1 MFADAKNSN
10 LLPPGLQSVRS
21 AARAE
26 WERAC
31 EELLDRYFD
40 NGSYQ
45 QSLIRRLR
53 VLYPNNADEMIKNR
67 LSLNVLRHIVDTRAR
82 LYRKPPLRRLVGE
95 SEPSEAALFASIYR
109 KSRADVR
116 MKWLNRF
123 YELLNCAVLWGQ
135 IGPDGYPHLS
145 ILPAH
150 HLMLRQ
156 SRTDPLSLEACDE
169 IYVSLSC
176 APSSIE
182 AQQVAWLRYDRDAE
196 GRVRVM
202 TVDHAFRPHDLQP
215 EGLEAY
221 SRLTRFPFVLARKD
235 QPLDAELFPDA
246 SHSLINAARWI
257 DHELTRGAL
266 NSRHADFPAY
276 TFNGTQEEL
285 GTVNPATGAG
295 AIICLGSDDKSLE
308 AISSQPRERERN
320 DNLLF
325 FLKMLAQTCDISPSA
340 FTYAPEL
347 LSGVAKFHD
356 KQPEI
361 EYREEQVP
369 EWKALEELELWPML
383 KELSIAGGVENAERL
398 ADREM
403 TVEYPQQMI
412 ALSRKEE
419 LDNLAAEI
427 TLGLRSPV
435 DEIMRSGGVER
446 DEAQAIYQNNI
457 SDRESH
463 SANESDDGT
472 D

>member
-1 MFADAKNSN
+1 MSAYARNSN
-10 LLPPGLQSVRS
+10 LLPPGLQHARTT
-21 AARAE
+21 ARAE

-40 NGSYQ
+40 NGAYQ
-45 QSLIRRLR
+45 QSLISRLR
-53 VLYPNNADEMIKNR
+53 LLYPNNADEMIKNR
-67 LSLNVLRHIVDTRAR
+67 LSLNVLRRIVDTRAR
-82 LYRKPPLRRLVGE
+82 LYRKPPQRRLIGE
-95 SEPSEAALFASIYR
+95 SDPADAALFAAIYR
-109 KSRADVR
+109 RSRADVR

-145 ILPAH
+145 VLPAH

-156 SRTDPLSLEACDE
+156 SQSDPLSIEACEE
-169 IYVSLSC
+169 IYVPLSC

-182 AQQVAWLRYDRDAE
+182 ARQSSWLRYDRDAE
-196 GRVRVM
+196 GRVRVV
-202 TVDHAFRPHDLQP
+202 TVDYALRPHEVQP

-221 SRLTRFPFVLARKD
+221 SSLTRFPFVLARKG
-235 QPLDAELFPDA
+235 QPLDSEIFPDA

-295 AIICLGSDDKSLE
+295 AVICLGSDDKTLE
-308 AISSQPRERERN
+308 AVSAEPRERERN
-320 DNLLF
+320 ENLLF

-361 EYREEQVP
+361 EYREEQVS

-383 KELSIAGGVENAERL
+383 LELSLAGGVKGAEKL
-398 ADREM
+398 SGREAA
-403 TVEYPQQMI
+403 VDFPQQMI

-419 LDNLAAEI
+419 LENLSAEI
-427 TLGLRSPV
+427 ALGLRSPV
-435 DEIMRSGGVER
+435 DEIMRGAGVER
-446 DEAQAIYQNNI
+446 GEALALYQSNI
-457 SDRESH
+457 SERDAR
-463 SANESDDGT
+463 AAAPT
-472 D
+472 DAGC